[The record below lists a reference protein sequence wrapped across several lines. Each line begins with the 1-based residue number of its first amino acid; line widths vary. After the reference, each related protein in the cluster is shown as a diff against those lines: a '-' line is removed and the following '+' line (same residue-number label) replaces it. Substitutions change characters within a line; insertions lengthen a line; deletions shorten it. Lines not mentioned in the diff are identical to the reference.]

1 VLASPLD
8 GDNVYVTFHQDQW
21 QKTQDLENQVAA
33 LTDRVNQ
40 IKANQQESHRS
51 TTAMGVDATENVTR
65 LGNELER
72 LKTRLSGME
81 NNRSGREAEGIRT
94 DVNAL
99 SEKVQA
105 AEVARERMERLETRV
120 AELNHGF
127 DLAEIQNQE
136 WRDNTMK
143 DFAEIP
149 KMTPYYRKLLQDG
162 KDLGPVLQHLSDR
175 QDGQEARNGN
185 TEARVGQLVRTV
197 DAGFTE
203 NKQQLGRIQAYIP
216 KKSQLTVGHKNSKR
230 NSRSKWKDSGR
241 LNCFWGLDWR
251 WGQWWELGLLD
262 IS

>member
-1 VLASPLD
+1 MELS
-8 GDNVYVTFHQDQW
+8 
-21 QKTQDLENQVAA
+21 
-33 LTDRVNQ
+33 DRVNQ
-40 IKANQQESHRS
+40 LKATQQESHRS
-51 TTAMGVDATENVTR
+51 TTAMGVDATENITR

-81 NNRSGREAEGIRT
+81 NSRSGREAEGIRA

-105 AEVARERMERLETRV
+105 AEADRERMERLETRV

-175 QDGQEARNGN
+175 QDGQEARNDN

-203 NKQQLGRIQAYIP
+203 NKQQLGRIQAYLL
-216 KKSQLTVGHKNSKR
+216 KKTQLTVGHKKTKR
-230 NSRSKWKDSGR
+230 SCKNKWKDSGR
-241 LNCFWGLDWR
+241 LNCFWGLDWQ
-251 WGQWWELGLLD
+251 WGQWWEWALLD